1 MIDVEGMMMGTHLE
15 DMVSSMQE
23 VGVSIQIPTLHTTMV
38 PTLKPT
44 IALIEEVAAQGEIRD
59 MTLAMISTLT
69 QSHWEAAH
77 TLVWV

>member
-1 MIDVEGMMMGTHLE
+1 MTGTHLE

-69 QSHWEAAH
+69 QGHWEAAH